1 MKTANDLNAAAIS
14 RSVLLV
20 LVVVLSVVV
29 ASGSYAIYT
38 SGRNP
43 NPSTVTES
51 AVQIIEPLAYQHWQ
65 SIGTRNVSAIMSGYS
80 HYYEDVWWFFNGS
93 SALSAINGKHDC
105 NIPTGTENCSRNVQM
120 IWEDFANYT
129 VPLQFALCG
138 SNFTLGSGNWF
149 YARSLM
155 WYTSLSGN
163 ETIKVPLE
171 IDFRYENG
179 QWQLLRDWFGLPGDP
194 ATVMA
199 GSIAHACPANQSVA

>member
-1 MKTANDLNAAAIS
+1 MKTANDLIAAAIS

-20 LVVVLSVVV
+20 LVVVLSVIV

-93 SALSAINGKHDC
+93 SALSAIN
-105 NIPTGTENCSRNVQM
+105 
-120 IWEDFANYT
+120 
-129 VPLQFALCG
+129 
-138 SNFTLGSGNWF
+138 
-149 YARSLM
+149 
-155 WYTSLSGN
+155 
-163 ETIKVPLE
+163 
-171 IDFRYENG
+171 
-179 QWQLLRDWFGLPGDP
+179 
-194 ATVMA
+194 
-199 GSIAHACPANQSVA
+199 